1 MMINDLLKTMKTMK
15 KYSILLSATLAILA
29 LASCQKEQEI
39 VNEETLDRLAD
50 YCDEFLIHAVDV
62 EGKSQGIEEPL
73 VELLGRWNKIPVT
86 YAGGVHSYEDI
97 DLLKKLGC
105 GKINVTVGSAL
116 DIFGGNL
123 KFDEIIR
130 HVL

>member
-1 MMINDLLKTMKTMK
+1 M
-15 KYSILLSATLAILA
+15 
-29 LASCQKEQEI
+29 
-39 VNEETLDRLAD
+39 
-50 YCDEFLIHAVDV
+50 DV